1 MVLLAHFI
9 GALYGLLAVV
19 FGAFGAHALKKSFSE
34 EQLKS
39 FETGVKYQMYHAIV
53 LLILGFNLNL
63 TSSLEKYMVY
73 CFIVGT
79 FLFSFSIYGFAMV
92 ALNNSEESYKGGEAA
107 AIAKTKTM
115 VVDQKA
121 QVVFTS
127 LPYGWYGISL
137 YHDENNNGEMD
148 KNAMGIPKE
157 AYGFSNNAKGFFG
170 KPSYK
175 KVMFQLNSVEMQ
187 IVINLN

>member
-63 TSSLEKYMVY
+63 TSPMEEYMIY
-73 CFIVGT
+73 CFIFGT
-79 FLFSFSIYGFAMV
+79 FLFSFSIYGLTLSA
-92 ALNNSEESYKGGEAA
+92 SKGKKLKFLGPLTP
-107 AIAKTKTM
+107 IGGLLLTT
-115 VVDQKA
+115 
-121 QVVFTS
+121 
-127 LPYGWYGISL
+127 GWGLLLWSFIR
-137 YHDENNNGEMD
+137 
-148 KNAMGIPKE
+148 
-157 AYGFSNNAKGFFG
+157 AYF
-170 KPSYK
+170 
-175 KVMFQLNSVEMQ
+175 
-187 IVINLN
+187 